1 MGLWC
6 FVIAIVIENI
16 KNEYFVF
23 DPHSRCISGL
33 SNACHLSIHKSMVE
47 LCCFLCDLPCSL
59 TDKARNKIQYD
70 LQFLHMKHAT
80 ETQQKKA
87 YNVQPELIDSLSIA
101 IIENI
106 WPKVG

>member
-1 MGLWC
+1 
-6 FVIAIVIENI
+6 
-16 KNEYFVF
+16 
-23 DPHSRCISGL
+23 
-33 SNACHLSIHKSMVE
+33 MVE
-47 LCCFLCDLPCSL
+47 LCRFLCDLPRWL
-59 TDKARNKIQYD
+59 TDKARNKIQYN

-87 YNVQPELIDSLSIA
+87 YNVQPELTDSLPELTDSLPIA